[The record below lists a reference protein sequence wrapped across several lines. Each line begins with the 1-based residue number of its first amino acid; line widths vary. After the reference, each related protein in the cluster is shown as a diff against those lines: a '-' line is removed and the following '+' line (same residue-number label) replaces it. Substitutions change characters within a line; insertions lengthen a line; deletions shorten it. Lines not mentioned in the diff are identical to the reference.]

1 MLPTISIQCQFFSP
15 RRRKEALMAPGDKPD
30 KAGSADSPTESEL
43 ELRRQRLESAL
54 AGKDAEGRQ
63 ERDAAGRRRESSN
76 GMAYAVKISSEF
88 IAGVV
93 VGAALGWLID
103 KLFDT
108 GPWGLII
115 FLLLGFC
122 AGVLN
127 VLRSAGL
134 IAVSKSERGFDLKPS
149 DNVATPK
156 GNAWADEEE
165 D

>member
-1 MLPTISIQCQFFSP
+1 MALQKQPEETGSP
-15 RRRKEALMAPGDKPD
+15 APKG
-30 KAGSADSPTESEL
+30 AATESEL
-43 ELRRQRLESAL
+43 ESRRKRLDDAL
-54 AGKDAEGRQ
+54 ATREADERKD
-63 ERDAAGRRRESSN
+63 RDAAGRRRESSN

-93 VGAALGWLID
+93 VGAGIGWLID
-103 KLFDT
+103 KLLGT
-108 GPWGLII
+108 SPWGLII

-134 IAVSKSERGFDLKPS
+134 IAVSKSERGFDIKPS
-149 DNVATPK
+149 GKDATPK
-156 GNAWADEEE
+156 GNAWADDEE

>member
-1 MLPTISIQCQFFSP
+1 
-15 RRRKEALMAPGDKPD
+15 MAPGDKPK
-30 KAGSADSPTESEL
+30 KAGSPGALADPEL
-43 ELRRQRLESAL
+43 EKRLQSLEAAL
-54 AGKDAEGRQ
+54 ADKGEEGKR

-103 KLFDT
+103 KLFGT

-134 IAVSKSERGFDLKPS
+134 IAVSKSERGFDVKPS
-149 DNVATPK
+149 NKDETPK
-156 GNAWADEEE
+156 GNAWADDEE

>member
-1 MLPTISIQCQFFSP
+1 MV
-15 RRRKEALMAPGDKPD
+15 PGDKPK
-30 KAGSADSPTESEL
+30 KAGSPGALADPEL
-43 ELRRQRLESAL
+43 EKRLQSLEAAL
-54 AGKDAEGRQ
+54 ADKGEEGKR

-103 KLFDT
+103 KLFGT

-134 IAVSKSERGFDLKPS
+134 IAVSKSERGFDVKPS
-149 DNVATPK
+149 NKDETPK
-156 GNAWADEEE
+156 GNAWADDEE

>member
-1 MLPTISIQCQFFSP
+1 
-15 RRRKEALMAPGDKPD
+15 
-30 KAGSADSPTESEL
+30 
-43 ELRRQRLESAL
+43 
-54 AGKDAEGRQ
+54 
-63 ERDAAGRRRESSN
+63 
-76 GMAYAVKISSEF
+76 MAYAVKISSEF

-103 KLFDT
+103 KLFGT

-149 DNVATPK
+149 RKDETPK

>member
-1 MLPTISIQCQFFSP
+1 
-15 RRRKEALMAPGDKPD
+15 MAPGDKP
-30 KAGSADSPTESEL
+30 KKTGSAGALEDPEL
-43 ELRRQRLESAL
+43 EKRLQSLEAALTQRGEEERQA
-54 AGKDAEGRQ
+54 
-63 ERDAAGRRRESSN
+63 RDAGGRRRESSN
-76 GMAYAVKISSEF
+76 GMGYAVKISSEF

-103 KLFDT
+103 KLFGT

-149 DNVATPK
+149 DKTAAPK
-156 GNAWADEEE
+156 GNAWADDEE

>member
-1 MLPTISIQCQFFSP
+1 MLPLICTSEQFAASAEGGF
-15 RRRKEALMAPGDKPD
+15 MAAGDKPD
-30 KAGSADSPTESEL
+30 KAGPAKAPGESGL
-43 ELRRQRLESAL
+43 ESRRKRLEAAL
-54 AGKDAEGRQ
+54 EDKGAADRQ

-93 VGAALGWLID
+93 VGAAIGWLID
-103 KLFDT
+103 KLFGT
-108 GPWGLII
+108 SPWGLII

-149 DNVATPK
+149 DKAATPK
-156 GNAWADEEE
+156 GNAWADDEE

>member
-1 MLPTISIQCQFFSP
+1 
-15 RRRKEALMAPGDKPD
+15 MAPGDTPEE
-30 KAGSADSPTESEL
+30 AGSAKSPAHSEL
-43 ELRRQRLESAL
+43 ESRRQRLEAAL
-54 AGKDAEGRQ
+54 AGKDAKERQ
-63 ERDAAGRRRESSN
+63 ERDAAGRRRENSN

-103 KLFDT
+103 KLFGT

-149 DNVATPK
+149 DKIATPK

>member
-1 MLPTISIQCQFFSP
+1 
-15 RRRKEALMAPGDKPD
+15 MAPEDTPE
-30 KAGSADSPTESEL
+30 KASSAKSPAHSEL
-43 ELRRQRLESAL
+43 ESRRQRLEAAL
-54 AGKDAEGRQ
+54 AGKDAEERQ

-103 KLFDT
+103 KLFGT

-134 IAVSKSERGFDLKPS
+134 IAVSKSERGFDVKPS
-149 DNVATPK
+149 DKVATPT